1 MKHWYEVIVVLAV
14 LLLIPV
20 GFAEAG
26 FVGTVNVGLADEWPP
41 GPPPWVTG
49 PPEHVFSKIPGEAA
63 QGLLTITELF
73 GGPEALAL
81 DVSGETD
88 EDPILNIVKE
98 INNDSGF
105 TWVGFELTLPDG
117 GSNTFTGTPTC
128 DAFTLTS
135 QTSYEVVFG
144 TPSPLPHSQT
154 MVLDFDVLIPST
166 GPFSFTLT
174 QTPVPIPEPST
185 LVLLI
190 IGSLWLLFCIR
201 KR

>member
-1 MKHWYEVIVVLAV
+1 ME
-14 LLLIPV
+14 
-20 GFAEAG
+20 
-26 FVGTVNVGLADEWPP
+26 LADDWSPGD
-41 GPPPWVTG
+41 GPPPWAG
-49 PPEHVFSKIPGEAA
+49 PPDFVFDLIPDGHGN
-63 QGLLTITELF
+63 GLLKLTELF
-73 GGPEALAL
+73 GGPEALSHV
-81 DVSGETD
+81 VSGKTD
-88 EDPILNIVKE
+88 KDPILNIVKE